1 MKTLLCMTAILVLV
15 PSSLGE
21 RRGRASTDT
30 IKIVK
35 LTSAQPV
42 HRGVETEFTIKVEY
56 TLESADDGIIM
67 LGFNTMEPKTSMMV
81 QSEIVHKGSGTTR
94 FKAKVVPVDWQERG
108 QFAAIVNL
116 SKYPH
121 ENPWKTLADARQVI
135 PLEE

>member
-1 MKTLLCMTAILVLV
+1 MKTLLYLAAILVLV

-21 RRGRASTDT
+21 RRGPASTDT

-42 HRGVETEFTIKVEY
+42 HRGVENEFTIKVEY
-56 TLESADDGIIM
+56 TLESEDDGVIM
-67 LGFNTMEPKTSMMV
+67 LGFNTQEPKGSRMV

-94 FKAKVVPVDWQERG
+94 FKAKVIPVDWQELG
-108 QFAAIVNL
+108 QFAAFVNL

-121 ENPWKTLADARQVI
+121 ENPWKTLADDRQVI
-135 PLEE
+135 PLEK